1 MAPMYTRVCA
11 SKGDVGGLSVCG
23 HKSGGL
29 KGLKQ
34 WGMN

>member
-1 MAPMYTRVCA
+1 MHTRVCA

-29 KGLKQ
+29 KGL
-34 WGMN
+34 N